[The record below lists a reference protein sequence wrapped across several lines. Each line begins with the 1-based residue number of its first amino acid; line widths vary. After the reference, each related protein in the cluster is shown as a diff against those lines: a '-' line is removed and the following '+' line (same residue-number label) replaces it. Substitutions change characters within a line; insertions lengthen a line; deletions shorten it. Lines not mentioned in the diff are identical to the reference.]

1 MNQKI
6 WRSKMKTGF
15 ISIIGKTNAG
25 KSTLINALT
34 KSKISICTP
43 KPQTT
48 RNSIQGI
55 YNDDDSQIVFIDT
68 PGFLSP
74 HQKLDEYMN
83 KQAFSS
89 LNGIDGVILLV
100 DASVPFNSDKDSL
113 IQANLKTLEVPLF
126 VVFNK
131 IDLTNIYLI
140 NNLKKE
146 YQNLFPNAEIIEI
159 SAEKK
164 VNLDVLLSKVKSVLP
179 EGYKYYPDDI
189 KSDHPISFL
198 IGEIIREKILLF
210 TREEVPHSCAVKI
223 EKIEKNNNSYNILAT
238 IVCERNSQKII
249 IVGKNGSM
257 IKRIGISARKDIEKL
272 IDKKVNLET
281 FVRVEDR
288 WRNNDNYLKEFGYKD
303 ED

>member
-1 MNQKI
+1 
-6 WRSKMKTGF
+6 MKSGF

-25 KSTLINALT
+25 KSTLINLIT
-34 KSKISICTP
+34 KNKISICTP

-55 YNDDDSQIVFIDT
+55 YNDEDSQIVFIDT

-100 DASVPFNSDKDSL
+100 DAGVPFNEEKDSV
-113 IQANLKTLEVPLF
+113 IQNNLKTLDVPLF
-126 VVFNK
+126 IVFNK

-140 NNLKKE
+140 NNLKKS

-159 SAEKK
+159 SAQKN
-164 VNLDVLLSKVKSVLP
+164 VNVDLLINKIKNILP
-179 EGYKYYPDDI
+179 EGFKYYPDDI

-210 TREEVPHSCAVKI
+210 TRDEVPHSCAVKV
-223 EKIEKNNNSYNILAT
+223 EKMTKNNNSVGINAT
-238 IVCERNSQKII
+238 IICERNSQKVII
-249 IVGKNGSM
+249 IGKQGSM
-257 IKRIGISARKDIEKL
+257 LKRIGMAARKDIEKL
-272 IDKKVNLET
+272 LNKKVNLET
-281 FVRVEDR
+281 FVRVEER
-288 WRNNDNYLKEFGYKD
+288 WRNSDNYLKEFGYKD
-303 ED
+303 E

>member
-1 MNQKI
+1 
-6 WRSKMKTGF
+6 MKSGF

-25 KSTLINALT
+25 KSTLINLIT
-34 KSKISICTP
+34 KNKISICTP

-55 YNDDDSQIVFIDT
+55 YNDEDSQIVFIDT

-100 DASVPFNSDKDSL
+100 DAGVPFNKEKDSV
-113 IQANLKTLEVPLF
+113 IQNNLKTLDVPLF

-131 IDLTNIYLI
+131 IDLTNIYLV

-146 YQNLFPNAEIIEI
+146 YLEMFPNAQIIEI
-159 SAEKK
+159 SAQKN
-164 VNLDVLLSKVKSVLP
+164 VNVDLLLSKIKDILP
-179 EGYKYYPDDI
+179 EGFKFYPDDI
-189 KSDHPISFL
+189 KSDHPVSFL

-210 TREEVPHSCAVKI
+210 TRDEVPHSCAVKVD
-223 EKIEKNNNSYNILAT
+223 KMAKNNNSISINAT
-238 IVCERNSQKII
+238 IICERNSQKVII
-249 IVGKNGSM
+249 IGKQGSM
-257 IKRIGISARKDIEKL
+257 LKRIGIAARKDIEKL
-272 IDKKVNLET
+272 LNKKVNLET
-281 FVRVEDR
+281 FVRVEER
-288 WRNNDNYLKEFGYKD
+288 WRNSDNYLKEFGYKD
-303 ED
+303 E

>member
-1 MNQKI
+1 
-6 WRSKMKTGF
+6 MKSGF

-25 KSTLINALT
+25 KSTLINLIT
-34 KSKISICTP
+34 KNKISICTP

-55 YNDDDSQIVFIDT
+55 YNDEDSQIVFIDT

-100 DASVPFNSDKDSL
+100 DAGVPFNKEKDSV
-113 IQANLKTLEVPLF
+113 IQNNLKTLDVPLF

-131 IDLTNIYLI
+131 IDLTNIYLV

-146 YQNLFPNAEIIEI
+146 YLEMFPNAQIIEI
-159 SAEKK
+159 SAQKN
-164 VNLDVLLSKVKSVLP
+164 VNVDLLLSKIKDILP
-179 EGYKYYPDDI
+179 EGFKFYPDDI
-189 KSDHPISFL
+189 KSDHPVSFL

-210 TREEVPHSCAVKI
+210 TRDEVPHSCAVKV
-223 EKIEKNNNSYNILAT
+223 EKMVKNNNSISINAT
-238 IVCERNSQKII
+238 IICEKNSQKVII
-249 IVGKNGSM
+249 IGKQGSM
-257 IKRIGISARKDIEKL
+257 LKRIGIAARKDIEKL
-272 IDKKVNLET
+272 LNKKVNLET
-281 FVRVEDR
+281 FVRVEER
-288 WRNNDNYLKEFGYKD
+288 WRNSDNYLKEFGYKD
-303 ED
+303 E

>member
-1 MNQKI
+1 
-6 WRSKMKTGF
+6 MKSGF

-34 KSKISICTP
+34 KSKISICSP

-100 DASVPFNSDKDSL
+100 DSSVFFNKDKDSQ
-113 IQANLKTLEVPLF
+113 IQNNLKTLDVPLF
-126 VVFNK
+126 IVFNK
-131 IDLTNIYLI
+131 IDLTNIFLI

-164 VNLDVLLSKVKSVLP
+164 VNLDLLLNKIKNILP
-179 EGYKYYPDDI
+179 EGYKYYPDNI

-198 IGEIIREKILLF
+198 IGEIIREKLLLF

-223 EKIEKNNNSYNILAT
+223 EKIEKNNNSYNILST
-238 IVCERNSQKII
+238 IICERNSQKVI

-257 IKRIGISARKDIEKL
+257 IKRIGIAARKDIEKL
-272 IDKKVNLET
+272 LDKKVNLET
-281 FVRVEDR
+281 FVRVEER
-288 WRNNDNYLKEFGYKD
+288 WRNDDNYLKEFGYKD
-303 ED
+303 EE

>member
-1 MNQKI
+1 
-6 WRSKMKTGF
+6 MKTGF

-100 DASVPFNSDKDSL
+100 DASVPFNCDKDGL

-164 VNLDVLLSKVKSVLP
+164 VNLDLLLSKVKSVLP

-210 TREEVPHSCAVKI
+210 TREEVPHSCAVKV
-223 EKIEKNNNSYNILAT
+223 EKIEKNNNSYNILST

>member
-1 MNQKI
+1 
-6 WRSKMKTGF
+6 MKSGF

-25 KSTLINALT
+25 KSTLINLIT
-34 KSKISICTP
+34 KNKISICTP

-55 YNDDDSQIVFIDT
+55 YNDEDSQIVFIDT

-100 DASVPFNSDKDSL
+100 DAGVPFNKEKDSV
-113 IQANLKTLEVPLF
+113 IQNNLKTLDVPLF

-131 IDLTNIYLI
+131 IDLTNIYLV

-146 YQNLFPNAEIIEI
+146 YLEMFPNAQIIEI
-159 SAEKK
+159 SAQKN
-164 VNLDVLLSKVKSVLP
+164 VNVDLLLSKIKDILP
-179 EGYKYYPDDI
+179 EGFKFYPDDI
-189 KSDHPISFL
+189 KSDHPVSFL

-210 TREEVPHSCAVKI
+210 TRDEVPHSCAVKV
-223 EKIEKNNNSYNILAT
+223 EKMVKNNNSISINAT
-238 IVCERNSQKII
+238 IICERNSQKVII
-249 IVGKNGSM
+249 IGKQGSM
-257 IKRIGISARKDIEKL
+257 LKRIGIAARKDIVKL
-272 IDKKVNLET
+272 LNKKVNLET
-281 FVRVEDR
+281 FVRVEER
-288 WRNNDNYLKEFGYKD
+288 WRNSDNYLKEFGYKD
-303 ED
+303 E

>member
-1 MNQKI
+1 
-6 WRSKMKTGF
+6 MKTGF

-100 DASVPFNSDKDSL
+100 DSSVPFNSDKDSL

-164 VNLDVLLSKVKSVLP
+164 VNLDLLLSKVKSVLP

-210 TREEVPHSCAVKI
+210 TREEVPHSCAVKV

>member
-1 MNQKI
+1 
-6 WRSKMKTGF
+6 MKSGF

-25 KSTLINALT
+25 KSTLINLIT
-34 KSKISICTP
+34 KNKISICTP

-55 YNDDDSQIVFIDT
+55 YNDEDSQIVFIDT

-100 DASVPFNSDKDSL
+100 DAGVPFNKEKDSV
-113 IQANLKTLEVPLF
+113 IQNNLKTLDVPLF

-131 IDLTNIYLI
+131 IDLTNIYLV

-146 YQNLFPNAEIIEI
+146 YLEMFPNAQIIEI
-159 SAEKK
+159 SAQKN
-164 VNLDVLLSKVKSVLP
+164 VNVDLLLSKIKDILP
-179 EGYKYYPDDI
+179 EGFKFYPDDI
-189 KSDHPISFL
+189 KSDHPVSFL

-210 TREEVPHSCAVKI
+210 THDEVPHSCAVKV
-223 EKIEKNNNSYNILAT
+223 EKMVKNNNSIFINAT
-238 IVCERNSQKII
+238 IICERNSQKVII
-249 IVGKNGSM
+249 IGKQGSM
-257 IKRIGISARKDIEKL
+257 LKRIGIAARKDIEKL
-272 IDKKVNLET
+272 LNKKVNLET
-281 FVRVEDR
+281 FVRVEER
-288 WRNNDNYLKEFGYKD
+288 WRNSDNYLKEFGYKD
-303 ED
+303 E

>member
-1 MNQKI
+1 
-6 WRSKMKTGF
+6 MKTGF

-210 TREEVPHSCAVKI
+210 TREEVPHSCAVKV
-223 EKIEKNNNSYNILAT
+223 EKIEKINNSYNILAT

-249 IVGKNGSM
+249 IVGQNGSM
-257 IKRIGISARKDIEKL
+257 IKRIGTSARKDIEKL

>member
-1 MNQKI
+1 
-6 WRSKMKTGF
+6 MKSGF

-25 KSTLINALT
+25 KSTLINLIT
-34 KSKISICTP
+34 KNKISICTP

-55 YNDDDSQIVFIDT
+55 YNDEDSQIVFIDT

-100 DASVPFNSDKDSL
+100 DAGVSFNKEKDSV
-113 IQANLKTLEVPLF
+113 IQNNLKTLDVPLF

-131 IDLTNIYLI
+131 IDLTNIYLV

-146 YQNLFPNAEIIEI
+146 YLEMFPNAQIIEI
-159 SAEKK
+159 SAQKN
-164 VNLDVLLSKVKSVLP
+164 VNVDVLLSKIKDILP
-179 EGYKYYPDDI
+179 EGFKFYPDDI
-189 KSDHPISFL
+189 KSDHPVSFL

-210 TREEVPHSCAVKI
+210 TRDEVPHSCAVKV
-223 EKIEKNNNSYNILAT
+223 EKMVKNNNSISINAT
-238 IVCERNSQKII
+238 IICERNSQKVII
-249 IVGKNGSM
+249 IGKQGSM
-257 IKRIGISARKDIEKL
+257 LKRIGIAARKDIEKL
-272 IDKKVNLET
+272 LNKKVNLET
-281 FVRVEDR
+281 FVRVEER
-288 WRNNDNYLKEFGYKD
+288 WRNSDNYLKEFGYKD
-303 ED
+303 E

>member
-1 MNQKI
+1 
-6 WRSKMKTGF
+6 MKSGF

-25 KSTLINALT
+25 KSTLINLIT
-34 KSKISICTP
+34 KNKISICTP

-55 YNDDDSQIVFIDT
+55 YNDEDSQIVFIDT

-100 DASVPFNSDKDSL
+100 DAGVPFNKEKDSI
-113 IQANLKTLEVPLF
+113 IQNNLKTLDVPLF

-131 IDLTNIYLI
+131 IDLTNIYLV

-146 YQNLFPNAEIIEI
+146 YLEMFPNAQIIEI
-159 SAEKK
+159 SAQKN
-164 VNLDVLLSKVKSVLP
+164 VNVDLLLSKIKDILP
-179 EGYKYYPDDI
+179 EGFKFYPDDI
-189 KSDHPISFL
+189 KSDHPVSFL

-210 TREEVPHSCAVKI
+210 TRDEVPHSCAVKV
-223 EKIEKNNNSYNILAT
+223 EKMVKNNNSISINAT
-238 IVCERNSQKII
+238 IICERNSQKVII
-249 IVGKNGSM
+249 IGKQGSM
-257 IKRIGISARKDIEKL
+257 LKRIGIAARKDIEKL
-272 IDKKVNLET
+272 LNKKVNLET
-281 FVRVEDR
+281 FVRVEER
-288 WRNNDNYLKEFGYKD
+288 WRNSDNYLKEFGYKD
-303 ED
+303 E

>member
-1 MNQKI
+1 
-6 WRSKMKTGF
+6 MKCGF
-15 ISIIGKTNAG
+15 VSLVGRPNVG
-25 KSTLINALT
+25 KSTLLN
-34 KSKISICTP
+34 SILGMKLAITSNVSG
-43 KPQTT
+43 TT
-48 RNSIQGI
+48 RNVIQGI

-100 DASVPFNSDKDSL
+100 DSSVFFNKDKDSQ
-113 IQANLKTLEVPLF
+113 IQNNLKTLDVPLF
-126 VVFNK
+126 IVFNK

-164 VNLDVLLSKVKSVLP
+164 VNLDLLLNKIKNILP
-179 EGYKYYPDDI
+179 EGYKYYPDNI

-198 IGEIIREKILLF
+198 IGEIIREKLLLF

-223 EKIEKNNNSYNILAT
+223 EKIEKNNNSYNILST
-238 IVCERNSQKII
+238 IICERNSQKVI

-257 IKRIGISARKDIEKL
+257 IKRIGIAARKDIEKL
-272 IDKKVNLET
+272 LDKKVNLET
-281 FVRVEDR
+281 FVRVEER
-288 WRNNDNYLKEFGYKD
+288 WRNDDNYLKEFGYKD
-303 ED
+303 EE

>member
-1 MNQKI
+1 
-6 WRSKMKTGF
+6 MKTGF

-100 DASVPFNSDKDSL
+100 DASVPFNCDKDGL

-164 VNLDVLLSKVKSVLP
+164 VNLDLLLSKVKSVLP

-210 TREEVPHSCAVKI
+210 TREEVPHSCAVKV

>member
-1 MNQKI
+1 
-6 WRSKMKTGF
+6 MKSGF

-25 KSTLINALT
+25 KSTLINLIT
-34 KSKISICTP
+34 KNKISICTP

-55 YNDDDSQIVFIDT
+55 YNDEDSQIVFIDT

-100 DASVPFNSDKDSL
+100 DAGVPFNKEKDSV
-113 IQANLKTLEVPLF
+113 IQNNLKTLDVPLF

-131 IDLTNIYLI
+131 IDLTNIYLV

-146 YQNLFPNAEIIEI
+146 YLEMFPNAQIIEI
-159 SAEKK
+159 SAQKN
-164 VNLDVLLSKVKSVLP
+164 VNVDLLLSKIKDILP
-179 EGYKYYPDDI
+179 EGFKFKPDDI
-189 KSDHPISFL
+189 KSDHPVSFL

-210 TREEVPHSCAVKI
+210 TRDEVPHSCAVKV
-223 EKIEKNNNSYNILAT
+223 EKMVKNNNSISINAT
-238 IVCERNSQKII
+238 IICERNSQKVII
-249 IVGKNGSM
+249 IGKQGSM
-257 IKRIGISARKDIEKL
+257 LKRIGIAARKDIEKL
-272 IDKKVNLET
+272 LNKKVNLET
-281 FVRVEDR
+281 FVRVEER
-288 WRNNDNYLKEFGYKD
+288 WRNSDNYLKEFGYKD
-303 ED
+303 E